1 MQTSEPAAGPTVS
14 RRAEYAKATKAAII
28 AAARELFAQRGYVS
42 TKVDDIAE
50 RARVA
55 PATVYAVTGGKQ
67 GLLHALVDEWT
78 AAPEVDE
85 AYRTIATLEDP
96 RAIIAEVASLTRRMR
111 RDWGDVMRI
120 VLATA
125 PLDESAAATLQ
136 LATERYRGGLRAAA
150 ERLAALDALAADVS
164 VEDATDMLWFFFGY
178 ASFFTLTDDNGW
190 SPERTAGWLQ
200 QMAISSLLGEAA
212 R

>member
-1 MQTSEPAAGPTVS
+1 MQTSEPAPGPSVS

-85 AYRTIATLEDP
+85 AHRAIASLEDS

-150 ERLAALDALAADVS
+150 ERLAALDALAPDVS
-164 VEDATDMLWFFFGY
+164 VDDATDMLWFFFGY
-178 ASFFTLTDDNGW
+178 ASFFTLIDDNGW

-200 QMAISSLLGEAA
+200 QMAIGSLLGEAA